1 MCCGVWL
8 ANILHRL
15 EKGQDTTDTCVNVEE
30 GLTDNGSGTCNIAN
44 IDAQMI
50 NWSIFI
56 ILTLLHVWANY
67 IGMRVLHLR
76 TLNRERAKIALQPL
90 IEDCGKWVLGSKR
103 IDSTTQLINK
113 ACANILPP
121 KSVSESLWKSML
133 SMVSQ
138 IDNGNI
144 QLGIRLK
151 DLVRKSSNSGNWVQC
166 QRNNEKYMIFIG
178 ENDTSNNARII
189 TVMLRVGANNRDEL
203 KAFVHAHILHWCLS
217 QSTDESLPQLLSR
230 YVLKL
235 CMFLSFRLIHSS
247 YCFSVATFRSYE
259 IVQRIF
265 QQEHGDKNGLDL
277 YNALG
282 EEGWEMTRLYL
293 GYGPWRCEWEDGI

>member
-15 EKGQDTTDTCVNVEE
+15 ERSQDTTDTCVNVEE
-30 GLTDNGSGTCNIAN
+30 GLTGNGSGTCNIAN

-76 TLNRERAKIALQPL
+76 TLNQERTKIALQPL
-90 IEDCGKWVLGSKR
+90 IEDCGKWVLGSKK

-133 SMVSQ
+133 SMVKK
-138 IDNGNI
+138 GNI

-151 DLVRKSSNSGNWVQC
+151 DFVRKSSNSGNWIHC
-166 QRNNEKYMIFIG
+166 QRNNEKYMIFIYG
-178 ENDTSNNARII
+178 GSDTSNSRSI
-189 TVMLRVGANNRDEL
+189 TVMLRVDANDRDEL
-203 KAFVHAHILHWCLS
+203 KAFVHAHILHWCLR
-217 QSTDESLPQLLSR
+217 QSTDTSLPQLLSR
-230 YVLKL
+230 YVLNICYFFPFAL
-235 CMFLSFRLIHSS
+235 FTHHTAISIS
-247 YCFSVATFRSYE
+247 AFRSYE
-259 IVQRIF
+259 IVKRIF
-265 QQEHGDKNGLDL
+265 QREHADKNVLDL

-293 GYGPWRCEWEDGI
+293 GFGPWRCEWEDGI